1 MIIRSNYR
9 FLTLSYASLR
19 SEGGPPDVPA
29 RSAVGRRSIDLRP
42 KYLSLSLVHD
52 IPGIPALPVHK
63 MLAFVQLPDANL
75 ALAMAC

>member
-1 MIIRSNYR
+1 MIIRSNYI

-29 RSAVGRRSIDLRP
+29 RSAVGRRSIDLLP
-42 KYLSLSLVHD
+42 KYLS
-52 IPGIPALPVHK
+52 PTLPVHE
-63 MLAFVQLPDANL
+63 MLALVQLPDANL

>member
-29 RSAVGRRSIDLRP
+29 RLAGGRRSIDLRP
-42 KYLSLSLVHD
+42 KYLS
-52 IPGIPALPVHK
+52 PTLPVHE
-63 MLAFVQLPDANL
+63 MLALVQLPDANL